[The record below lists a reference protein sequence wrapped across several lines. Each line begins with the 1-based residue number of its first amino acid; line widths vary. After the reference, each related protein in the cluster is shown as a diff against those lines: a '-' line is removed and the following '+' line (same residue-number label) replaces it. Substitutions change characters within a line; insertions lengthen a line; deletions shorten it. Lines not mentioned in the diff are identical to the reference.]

1 MQRRKLIFIVF
12 VLSFAL
18 NADTLILRN
27 GSTIEGTFLGASVR
41 QIDFLTTSG
50 KTIHEQIGNIKGI
63 DFAAAPNP
71 SQQAAPAA
79 AAPAAARASVT
90 IPAGTALR
98 VRTLDNIDADTSKS
112 GMQFRATLD
121 DPLMSGGAVV
131 VPRGAPVVLVAAN
144 VQQGG
149 SMKGAD
155 AISLKV
161 NSISVNGKAYQIVT
175 SLAESKAA
183 GEGKKTARRTIGGAG
198 LGAAIGGLAGGGS
211 GAGIGALVGGAVG
224 VAASAGGSHLKI
236 PPETRLEFKLQSDWK
251 IQ

>member
-1 MQRRKLIFIVF
+1 MQHRKLISIAF
-12 VLSFAL
+12 LSGL
-18 NADTLILRN
+18 GLSADTLILRN
-27 GSTIEGTFLGASVR
+27 GNTIEGTFLGASVR
-41 QIDFLTTSG
+41 QIDFLTASG

-63 DFAAAPNP
+63 EFAAAPAP
-71 SQQAAPAA
+71 SPAA
-79 AAPAAARASVT
+79 APTAGVT

-98 VRTLDNIDADTSKS
+98 IRTLDNIDADTSKS

-155 AISLKV
+155 AITLKV